1 MRFAIPLAEGK
12 LTMHFGH
19 CENFAIIDTD
29 DNGTITNEQTLT
41 PPPHEPGVLPKWLG
55 NEIKAT
61 IVLAGGM
68 GLKAQE
74 IIKQYGC
81 EVVVGCEVKEPRAL
95 VADYFSKVLVSGDNA
110 CDH

>member
-29 DNGTITNEQTLT
+29 EKGTITNEEILT

-55 NEIKAT
+55 EEIKAT
-61 IVLAGGM
+61 MVLAGGM
-68 GLKAQE
+68 GEKAQA
-74 IIKQYGC
+74 IIKRFGC
-81 EVVVGCEVKEPRAL
+81 EVVVGCEPKDPKEL
-95 VADYFSKVLVSGDNA
+95 IADYFARNLASGTNA